1 MNGSVCLA
9 SSQFRRF
16 GDEQA
21 AICGQSEWLV
31 RYSDFTLSFAGSGK
45 IKIQCPQ
52 CSEKFVTGF
61 FVDSRFKILRSEKEA
76 RKNYDFFNASLEIIS
91 AESDS
96 SFLELFE
103 DELILGNYS
112 LVHKHVCHS
121 LEHKRKGFTYKKN
134 KEKDRAYRPFEV
146 LRELMNK

>member
-1 MNGSVCLA
+1 M
-9 SSQFRRF
+9 
-16 GDEQA
+16 
-21 AICGQSEWLV
+21 

-52 CSEKFVTGF
+52 CSEKFVTEF
-61 FVDSRFKILRSEKEA
+61 FVDSRFKILCSEKEVK
-76 RKNYDFFNASLEIIS
+76 KNYDFFNVDFEIIS
-91 AESDS
+91 AERDI

-112 LVHKHVCHS
+112 LAYEHVCRS
-121 LEHKRKGFTYKKN
+121 LEHKRKGLSYKKN
-134 KEKDRAYRPFEV
+134 KEKDGVYRPFEV